1 MKPGTN
7 ILAIWFLAMAV
18 LLVASMGFNYGVG
31 LLRVRAEEEMTT
43 RLTRL
48 NQLADYLS
56 ILRDTETGQ
65 RGFLLAGEAPY
76 LQPYRDGLARVQQ
89 AEANLRQAAATG
101 DLPRENVER
110 TLALTQQKLAELA
123 YTIQLRQSGGL
134 NAALAVVRLNTGEQ
148 TMADLRA
155 EIRQMQAQEQTAF
168 DEAVRRAHRMEE
180 LRAETLLGVALVNL
194 VFLGWVAR
202 KLFHALHQRE
212 LAILEISRQKELLAT
227 TLASIGDGVVVTDA
241 QGGVTFL
248 NGEAERLTGW
258 KSAEANGHP
267 LPEVFRIINEQTRQ
281 TVENPVEKVLRHG
294 TVVGLANHTLLIR
307 RDGTDIPIDDSA
319 APIREP
325 AGPLFGVVL
334 VFRDVTEQ
342 RKAQRA
348 SARLAAIV
356 EHSGDAI
363 FTKTLAGVIQTWNAS
378 AERLFGYR
386 ADEIIGKPI
395 TVLLPPDRLSE
406 EGHILDRL
414 GQGHPIERLETIRLA
429 KDGRHIPVAVSVSPL
444 KDADGEIIGASKII
458 QDISELVTA
467 REALIREKELLAT
480 TLASI
485 GDAVIVTDATGRVT
499 FLNGE
504 AEQLT
509 GWKSAD
515 AGGRALPEV
524 FKIINEDTRNSA
536 ENPVDKVLR
545 LGMVV
550 GLANHTLLVARDGR
564 EIPIDDSAA
573 PIRQAG
579 GPIFGVVLV
588 FRDFTEQREAQ
599 RVLQRSKAELEG
611 LVAERTAKLQEMIG
625 ELQHISYAMVHDMRA
640 PLRAMNAFVELMDD
654 SQVTPEQRHDYS
666 RRIRLAANRLDI
678 LIQHALRYTKFAHQ
692 DITLEPVNLSTL
704 VRGIIETY
712 PDLQAEKADV
722 RVESELPMVVGSE
735 ALLTQCFA
743 NLLGNA
749 VKFVAPGVRPEVRVH
764 TERRDGMA
772 RIWVRDNGIGIP
784 EYAHR
789 RLFKMFQR
797 LNEGYEGTGIGL
809 AIVRKVVER
818 MNGNVGVESEA
829 GRGAIFWVELP
840 LASPATGKESSP

>member
-1 MKPGTN
+1 MKPAKN
-7 ILAIWFLAMAV
+7 ILAIWFLAVAV

-31 LLRVRAEEEMTT
+31 LLRIRAEQEMTA
-43 RLTRL
+43 RLSRL

-56 ILRDTETGQ
+56 ILNDTETGQ
-65 RGFLLAGEAPY
+65 RGFLLTGEASY
-76 LQPYRDGLARVQQ
+76 LQPYRDGLARLQP
-89 AEANLRQAAATG
+89 AEANLRQAAAIG

-110 TLALTQQKLAELA
+110 TLSLTQQKLAELGQ
-123 YTIQLRQSGGL
+123 TIQLRQSGGL
-134 NAALAVVRLNTGEQ
+134 NAALAVVRQNAGEQ
-148 TMADLRA
+148 TMDALRA
-155 EIRQMQAQEQTAF
+155 EIGQMQTREQTEF
-168 DEAVRRAHRMEE
+168 LGAVQRAHRMEE
-180 LRAETLLGVALVNL
+180 LRTETFLGVALVNL

-202 KLFHALHQRE
+202 KLFRAMHQRE
-212 LAILEISRQKELLAT
+212 MAVLEISRQKELLAT
-227 TLASIGDGVVVTDA
+227 TLASIGDGVIVTDA
-241 QGGVTFL
+241 DGRVTFL

-258 KSAEANGHP
+258 KSAGANGHP
-267 LPEVFRIINEQTRQ
+267 LPEIFRIINEQTRQ

-294 TVVGLANHTLLIR
+294 TVVGLANHTLLVR

-319 APIREP
+319 APIRQP
-325 AGPLFGVVL
+325 DGPLFGVVL

-342 RKAQRA
+342 RKAQQA

-363 FTKTLAGVIQTWNAS
+363 FTKSLEGVIQTWNAS

-386 ADEIIGKPI
+386 ADEIIGKSI
-395 TVLLPPDRLSE
+395 AILFPPDRLSE
-406 EGHILDRL
+406 EESIFNRL
-414 GQGHPIERLETIRLA
+414 RQGHPIERLETIRLA

-458 QDISELVTA
+458 QDITELVTA
-467 REALIREKELLAT
+467 RESLIREKELLAT

-485 GDAVIVTDATGRVT
+485 GDAVIVTDADGRVT
-499 FLNGE
+499 FLNHE

-509 GWKSAD
+509 GWKSAE
-515 AGGRALPEV
+515 ARERALPEV
-524 FKIINEDTRNSA
+524 FKIINEDSRQTV
-536 ENPVDKVLR
+536 ENPVEKVLR

-573 PIRQAG
+573 PIRHPG

-588 FRDFTEQREAQ
+588 FRNFTEQREAQ

-611 LVAERTAKLQEMIG
+611 LVAERTARLQEMIG

-704 VRGIIETY
+704 IRGIIETY
-712 PDLQAEKADV
+712 PNLQAEQADV
-722 RVESELPMVVGSE
+722 RVEGELPVVIGSE
-735 ALLTQCFA
+735 ALLTHCFG

-749 VKFVAPGVRPEVRVH
+749 VKFVAPGVRPQVCVQ
-764 TERRDGMA
+764 TERQDGVVK
-772 RIWVRDNGIGIP
+772 IWVRDNGIGISQH
-784 EYAHR
+784 AHR

-797 LNEGYEGTGIGL
+797 LNDDYEGTGIGL

-818 MNGNVGVESEA
+818 MNGNVGVESDA
-829 GRGAIFWVELP
+829 GRGSNFWVELP
-840 LASPATGKESSP
+840 LALPATREEVQP